1 MLRLGREIM
10 ETKLDERLTRAIN
23 IPDMT
28 EATRLPSDVEDNL
41 SLFTNMLAD
50 NLHVGQQEAKALLDG
65 IDEYRETSDEE
76 HPYTEE
82 ELNQVAEA
90 AGQTLGKAMEL
101 LDSFVRLKTQQL
113 NGKLAAAAYDKEYQR
128 LAAGFRQQ
136 IEKIDDKSA
145 FLRQIMTRVN
155 TAQSEEERRQ
165 AFMSLAE
172 LSGISVSDQ
181 ELDDF
186 INGDKQIEL

>member
-1 MLRLGREIM
+1 
-10 ETKLDERLTRAIN
+10 
-23 IPDMT
+23 
-28 EATRLPSDVEDNL
+28 
-41 SLFTNMLAD
+41 
-50 NLHVGQQEAKALLDG
+50 
-65 IDEYRETSDEE
+65 
-76 HPYTEE
+76 
-82 ELNQVAEA
+82 
-90 AGQTLGKAMEL
+90 MEL